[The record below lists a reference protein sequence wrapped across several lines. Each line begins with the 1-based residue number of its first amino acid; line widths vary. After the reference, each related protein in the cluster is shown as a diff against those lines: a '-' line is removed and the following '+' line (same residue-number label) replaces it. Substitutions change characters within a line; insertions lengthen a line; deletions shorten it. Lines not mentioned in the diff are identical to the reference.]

1 MSEYAGHTE
10 DALEEDARR
19 RAQEIAACEEAAAQ
33 AAAADEQGPSPD
45 AEIAQVHRSG
55 RQHDL
60 SDTAAYQRPRTRR
73 RIRGPR
79 R

>member
-10 DALEEDARR
+10 DALEEHARR
-19 RAQEIAACEEAAAQ
+19 RAQEIAASEEAAAQ

-45 AEIAQVHRSG
+45 AEIGQMHRSG
-55 RQHDL
+55 RQHNH
-60 SDTAAYQRPRTRR
+60 SDTAAYQRPQASR

>member
-19 RAQEIAACEEAAAQ
+19 RAQEIAASEE

-45 AEIAQVHRSG
+45 ADIAQVHRSG

-60 SDTAAYQRPRTRR
+60 NDTAAYQRPAASR